1 MSTAD
6 VLQVAIFKV
15 ADHAVHAWYLG
26 SGRQAGVGQTP
37 CGRSP
42 EGPPLELIMV
52 SLPGPLKENAWRVV
66 FFLSAL
72 VVGLS
77 LTWTTAVGRSP
88 LWQLLFWY
96 CLLYTS
102 PSPRD

>member
-1 MSTAD
+1 
-6 VLQVAIFKV
+6 
-15 ADHAVHAWYLG
+15 
-26 SGRQAGVGQTP
+26 
-37 CGRSP
+37 
-42 EGPPLELIMV
+42 MV

-96 CLLYTS
+96 AVILIATS
-102 PSPRD
+102 AFTLSLIHISEPTRPY